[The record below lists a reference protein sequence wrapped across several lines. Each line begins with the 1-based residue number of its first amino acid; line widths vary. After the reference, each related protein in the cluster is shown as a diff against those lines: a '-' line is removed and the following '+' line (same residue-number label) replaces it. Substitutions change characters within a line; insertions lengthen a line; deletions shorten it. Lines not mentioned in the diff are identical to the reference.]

1 MSWARSCLNSS
12 GPWQHSFCEKEHHMT
27 NTTPHGRALAI
38 AASASFTIGGLTI
51 LLGDVILKPAEW
63 TSYHAL
69 TVLTVFGTVAAGHLM
84 VDAARSRT
92 LAGTAAAFGFLVLF
106 LSGTGLVV
114 YQSVGRQAENTE
126 TAVLSVE
133 ATNKALAEKGV
144 ELAQAR
150 QRLKDANDMVDKE
163 TAKKRCGPACAD
175 WKTRVTE
182 VSANVKQIEAEIAK
196 LGPAKP
202 VAPKAEKMAAV
213 AELFGADKA
222 KAKAALT
229 LAEPFLWTLFFEIGS
244 IVSLG
249 FAFRRIEVKTVAE
262 QKWEPAEGD
271 RRQTSFPLPHDLD
284 ELRQLTTVAVPR
296 LGNSGNSGNGGGGGR
311 KVFSRDE
318 AEAELVTRLALGET
332 VASQDDLAARWGVN
346 KSTVSK
352 WLRSWER
359 EQLIPARQQIGR
371 CKQLQTA

>member
-1 MSWARSCLNSS
+1 
-12 GPWQHSFCEKEHHMT
+12 MT
-27 NTTPHGRALAI
+27 NNTPHGRALAI
-38 AASASFTIGGLTI
+38 AASISFTIGGLTI

-84 VDAARSRT
+84 FEAARSLT
-92 LAGTAAAFGFLVLF
+92 LTGLLAALGFLGVF

-114 YQSVGRQAENTE
+114 YQSVGRQAETTD

-133 ATNKALAEKGV
+133 ATNKALAEKGS
-144 ELAQAR
+144 ELAKAR
-150 QRLKDANDMVDKE
+150 QRLSDANDMVDKE
-163 TAKKRCGPACAD
+163 AKNKRCGQSCND
-175 WKTRVTE
+175 WKLRVTE
-182 VSANVKQIEAEIAK
+182 VSANVKQIEGEIAK

-249 FAFRRIEVKTVAE
+249 FAFRRIERKTTIADADTSIQWSSLPSPAMFAGPKGSKGGGQELPKLPKPDAPKGPKVSRRMTRDEVLTDLMVRSATGRTFRSQE
-262 QKWEPAEGD
+262 EAARHYGVSPSRFSEWSKAWEKEGD
-271 RRQTSFPLPHDLD
+271 
-284 ELRQLTTVAVPR
+284 
-296 LGNSGNSGNGGGGGR
+296 
-311 KVFSRDE
+311 
-318 AEAELVTRLALGET
+318 
-332 VASQDDLAARWGVN
+332 
-346 KSTVSK
+346 
-352 WLRSWER
+352 
-359 EQLIPARQQIGR
+359 IPARRMVGR
-371 CKQLQTA
+371 CKQLVGA